1 MEQSKTPLWR
11 RSMLNRLNFYGITEL
26 LDEIG
31 CNGDPY
37 GYDWGSTDS
46 YFDEYKPFFDEL
58 ADGAYS
64 LSETMQELKEEYVY
78 KNGEGEFLTVWDDF
92 TVALLGEIDEVLG
105 YDTVQQDYFHMI
117 GKYDRE
123 IAIEEATKRLMRFT
137 KSDLIKYFR
146 QILVTLVMFF
156 DLKAAHDCLT
166 SIVQELDERAALMKV
181 KDDKLNELYKDLTG
195 ANGKDFDELIKNIPQ
210 RMWVE

>member
-1 MEQSKTPLWR
+1 MFLKLLRYSYSSGGKSFASQLFSVATLFSLIDKLSKRMEQSKTPLWR

-26 LDEIG
+26 LNEIG

-123 IAIEEATKRLMRFT
+123 IAIEEATKTLMN
-137 KSDLIKYFR
+137 
-146 QILVTLVMFF
+146 
-156 DLKAAHDCLT
+156 C
-166 SIVQELDERAALMKV
+166 
-181 KDDKLNELYKDLTG
+181 
-195 ANGKDFDELIKNIPQ
+195 
-210 RMWVE
+210 